1 MRRSL
6 PGPLA
11 LVVLTVLA
19 GAALA
24 SFSTT
29 GAGTAAASITTLSVP
44 SSPTA
49 SSGDNVS
56 VTWSASTIA
65 GTVAATSYVVERY
78 TSGGSDLGP
87 ASCSPVPASS
97 GTPNAFGSF
106 SCTDSPGAGTYEY
119 KITAR
124 YNGSWTAASGF
135 TNTATARNAT
145 TTTVGAPGSSTAGVA
160 IASGSISATLAGAG
174 AGAGGTVTFTVFGP
188 QASAPTSCGSGG
200 TAVGSVVSVSG
211 AGTYHPSA
219 GFTPSAAGTYWW
231 YASYG
236 GDANNAASNSTCGS
250 GMTSTVAKSATTT
263 TVGAPGSST
272 AGVAIASGS
281 ISATLAGAGAGAGGT
296 VTFTVFGPQA
306 SAPTSCGSGGTAVGS
321 VVSVSGAGTYHP
333 SAGFTPSAAGT
344 YWWYA
349 SYGGDANNAASNSTC
364 GSGMTS
370 TVAKSATTTTVG
382 APGSSTAGVAI
393 ASGSISATLAGA
405 GAGAGGTVTFTVF
418 GPQASAP
425 TSCGSGGTAVGSAV
439 SVSGAGTYHPSAGFT
454 PSAAGTYW
462 WYASYG
468 GDANNAASNSTCG
481 SGMTSTVAWTHSSV
495 ASATDTTAL
504 HTATTTSSFTVKPS
518 AVYLLLVFRHSRSG
532 DGITSISSTGLSPS
546 LSTSSFTS
554 LNSHTFNTS
563 DYQWAYVLTTGSS
576 ASGTGTLTVSFTK
589 ALGASQAA
597 TLDLVQVQGGSLTT
611 PVVTANEGAASG
623 SSAAATANLPSAPAA
638 GDSEIVFLG
647 TSGNAGT
654 TAPTASPAMANL
666 FYSHQTA
673 GSAGVYSAIPAQQ
686 NESLTLGT
694 SQSWGTLGFEL
705 AHG

>member
-1 MRRSL
+1 VRRRLS
-6 PGPLA
+6 GPLA
-11 LVVLTVLA
+11 LVVLAVLA
-19 GAALA
+19 GGALA

-44 SSPTA
+44 GSPAA

-145 TTTVGAPGSSTAGVA
+145 TTSVGAPGSSTAGVA

-200 TAVGSVVSVSG
+200 TQVGSAVSVSG
-211 AGTYHPSA
+211 SGTYHPSA

-236 GDANNAASNSTCGS
+236 GDANNAASS
-250 GMTSTVAKSATTT
+250 
-263 TVGAPGSST
+263 
-272 AGVAIASGS
+272 
-281 ISATLAGAGAGAGGT
+281 
-296 VTFTVFGPQA
+296 
-306 SAPTSCGSGGTAVGS
+306 
-321 VVSVSGAGTYHP
+321 
-333 SAGFTPSAAGT
+333 
-344 YWWYA
+344 
-349 SYGGDANNAASNSTC
+349 
-364 GSGMTS
+364 
-370 TVAKSATTTTVG
+370 
-382 APGSSTAGVAI
+382 
-393 ASGSISATLAGA
+393 
-405 GAGAGGTVTFTVF
+405 
-418 GPQASAP
+418 
-425 TSCGSGGTAVGSAV
+425 
-439 SVSGAGTYHPSAGFT
+439 
-454 PSAAGTYW
+454 
-462 WYASYG
+462 
-468 GDANNAASNSTCG
+468 STCG
-481 SGMTSTVAWTHSSV
+481 SGMTSTVAWTHSSA
-495 ASATDTTAL
+495 ASATDTTLA

-518 AVYLLLVFRHSRSG
+518 AVYLLLVFRHSSSG

-589 ALGASQAA
+589 ALGASQVA

-611 PVVTANEGAASG
+611 PVVTANEGAATG
-623 SSAAATANLPSAPAA
+623 SSATATANLPSAPAA
-638 GDSEIVFLG
+638 GDSEVVFLG

-654 TAPTASPAMANL
+654 TAPTASPAMTNV

-673 GSAGVYSAIPAQQ
+673 GSAGVYSAIGAQQ
-686 NESLTLGT
+686 NESLTLGS
-694 SQSWGTLGFEL
+694 SQSWGTLSFEL